1 MKKLLLLVAASLLM
15 VGCGNNGFLSSS
27 QSEQPSSGEQSS
39 EEPVNPE
46 PEVTV
51 KTIEQFLA
59 GPNTKTV
66 AHIVTGKISKFKYND
81 TKDEYGN
88 MTLIDGTKE
97 LKIYGSTITASALK
111 WNVNE
116 YSFTNPKDFLNKA
129 QTNTLKV
136 GDTVTMKLIRCDY
149 ENTKEGQGV
158 ITNIEPAG
166 EQGELINNISLNK
179 KSATIRP
186 NEILSLV
193 ETVHPANSISK
204 EVVWHSENTSIAEVS
219 ENGVVIG
226 KSTGTTNI
234 YAEPKNPE
242 HKAEGF
248 TFEKCSVTVDSAI
261 EYNYNYDNYYAGLS
275 TWTNGEDLISKL
287 HNIISYD
294 KNSLAYTGN
303 WATNQAAD
311 QALDDLECV
320 DQVYANEHI
329 LKTKTYNGT
338 TGWQREHAFCASLI
352 SGFSTGDAVDV
363 KGRATDFHNL
373 FASSNSGNGS
383 RGNKNFGYANV
394 MASSYQDKGAYSFDS
409 LTFEPSDY
417 DKGRLTRAIFY
428 MAVMYNTQEEVDVA
442 TTLNYNAADQEAHEG
457 HKSTTVH
464 IDMTYEP
471 ITIVEENVPYDKYSY
486 TKWYYYD
493 TDYATDTTLR
503 TLVQTYGTGPE
514 GYAAYSNANCKFAIG
529 NRSTLLKWSGYDVD
543 LLEMQH
549 NQSVYENGQ
558 NNRNPFVDYPELIN
572 YAFGDYADQPGSM
585 ENVKSAHEALEM
597 DKDEIHNYAI
607 KTATR
612 EYDVGT
618 TFVTSDYTIVGI
630 KNNLSEVPATYEDQ
644 TAEYTFREADATTN
658 DGNMTMNIL
667 TPINT
672 IKLAVKVNKGS
683 LNSCNYIGLVTSKV
697 KSDFSNGGTVSI
709 TNTVDTSASEDWK
722 FGWANESA
730 GVQSVSQDKGVQFG
744 TGSVSVN
751 ELVITTTS
759 SKTVDKVY
767 MKANCA
773 SKKTINYKIEVGTTT
788 VSSGTIAYDST
799 GPVTVGANFATI
811 TGVITITINGTG
823 ASNGAVYVHTLAFN
837 AITA

>member
-27 QSEQPSSGEQSS
+27 QSEQSSSGEQSS

-59 GPNTKTV
+59 GPNTKAV
-66 AHIVTGKISKFKYND
+66 AHLVTGKISKFKYND

-97 LKIYGSTITASALK
+97 LIIYGSTITSSALK

-116 YSFTNPKDFLNKA
+116 YSFTNPRDFLNKA
-129 QTNTLKV
+129 ETNTLKV

-149 ENTKEGQGV
+149 ESKKEGQGV

-179 KSATIRP
+179 TSATIRP

-219 ENGVVIG
+219 ENGVVVG

-248 TFEKCSVTVDSAI
+248 TFEKCSVTVDSTL

-275 TWTNGEDLISKL
+275 TWSNGEDLINKL

-329 LKTKTYNGT
+329 LKTKTFNGSF
-338 TGWQREHAFCASLI
+338 GWQREHAFCASLL
-352 SGFSTGDAVDV
+352 SGFSTGDAVSA

-373 FASSNSGNGS
+373 FASSNSGNS
-383 RGNKNFGYANV
+383 ARKNKNFGYANV
-394 MASSYQDKGAYSFDS
+394 MSSSYEDKGAYTYDS
-409 LTFEPSDY
+409 LRFEPSDY

-428 MAVMYNTQEEVDVA
+428 MAVMYNSQEEVDVA
-442 TTLNYNAADQEAHEG
+442 TTLEYNVADQEAHEG

-464 IDMTYEP
+464 INMTYEP
-471 ITIVEENVPYDKYSY
+471 ITIVEENVSYDKYPY

-493 TDYATDTTLR
+493 TDYATDTTLK

-514 GYAAYSNANCKFAIG
+514 GYAAYSNANCQFAIG

-607 KTATR
+607 KIAKR
-612 EYDVGT
+612 EYDVGS
-618 TFVTSDYTIVGI
+618 TFISSDYEIVGI
-630 KNNLSEVPATYEDQ
+630 KNNLSTIAPSYTDI
-644 TAEYTFREADATTN
+644 TPPYTFKNSDADNGGIITLT
-658 DGNMTMNIL
+658 IE
-667 TPINT
+667 TPINL
-672 IKLAVKVNKGS
+672 IKLEVHVNSGS
-683 LNSCNYIGLVTSKV
+683 IESCSYKGLVVDIPKAS
-697 KSDFSNGGTVSI
+697 FSNGASVDVDGETWKVSWTGETGTMGNKDS
-709 TNTVDTSASEDWK
+709 TYGLA
-722 FGWANESA
+722 FGVA
-730 GVQSVSQDKGVQFG
+730 
-744 TGSVSVN
+744 TGGKTMK
-751 ELVITTTS
+751 ELTFETTTE
-759 SKTVDKVY
+759 KTVNMVFFKGSC
-767 MKANCA
+767 K
-773 SKKTINYKIEVGTTT
+773 SGETIHVKIEVGTAIVCETNIT
-788 VSSGTIAYDST
+788 RTPG
-799 GPVTVGANFATI
+799 VTVAPEVVGASFANT
-811 TGVITITINGTG
+811 TGKIKITINGSG
-823 ASNGAVYVHTLAFN
+823 ATNGAIHVHTLAFN
-837 AITA
+837 AVTA